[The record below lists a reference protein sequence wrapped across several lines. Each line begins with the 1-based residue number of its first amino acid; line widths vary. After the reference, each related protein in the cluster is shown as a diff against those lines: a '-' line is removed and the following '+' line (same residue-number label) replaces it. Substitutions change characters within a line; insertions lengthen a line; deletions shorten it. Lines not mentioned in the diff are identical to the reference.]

1 MDTRS
6 PLMKRL
12 VEIMPKKPEQPWDG
26 KSLMHIEMHPIRQAA
41 DSFASWMN
49 DDLPANKEELHAMLW
64 VFGEI
69 LNGHMERILNDSR
82 RLQDDLLKTMP
93 ISETMFE
100 FCTTG
105 FKECTNPD
113 FFKSPPMMYAG
124 TAREPMRRHW
134 KDDPS
139 AYCTDELKELQA
151 KEKA

>member
-69 LNGHMERILNDSR
+69 LNGQMERMLNEKN
-82 RLQDDLLKTMP
+82 RLMGDI
-93 ISETMFE
+93 ISTHPFPGVVVKLSGEV
-100 FCTTG
+100 
-105 FKECTNPD
+105 KP
-113 FFKSPPMMYAG
+113 
-124 TAREPMRRHW
+124 
-134 KDDPS
+134 
-139 AYCTDELKELQA
+139 
-151 KEKA
+151 